1 MDIGDLMIREFFS
14 ILKKYKTVLKNL
26 KKYIIQLIFL
36 SFITII
42 ISIITPSL
50 VAKIISC
57 MVQSKFNQIIWI
69 LLVLGF
75 FQVVNLGN
83 NILSSRVFYKFRK
96 NFVLELRKAI
106 SRGIFELSLDK
117 IENQRKGKYIQRI
130 NNDPNL
136 ITDVMLDMKKYL
148 ILLCSNIG
156 IIFYTLYLNSILGV
170 IYFISS
176 ILILYIRKKGV
187 EKKKSTKEICMKK
200 QEETLGMWGEICN
213 GIKEVKTIN
222 LKKQFT
228 KKTNENFNNIEDLQ
242 YKADFY
248 FDLCLKSTIIIE
260 WIANTLIVLT
270 SAYLMSKKYIELDV
284 FVTVFMYRKNV
295 FSFSDSFT
303 YMLERI
309 SSFNLS
315 SKRILEIANFE
326 SNETYKNAKYEVEGK
341 IELKNICFSYNPES
355 SILNNCNLVVNPNET
370 IIIMGQNG
378 AGKTTIL
385 NLISN
390 IYKPNSGKIL
400 IDNKNINEYTEEEIQ
415 RNISIISQDYY
426 LFDMSIKE
434 NLLLA
439 KPEMT
444 DSEMCDICKF
454 VGIHD
459 FIMSLPQKYD
469 TIIGEGGGFLSGGQ
483 KQKIVIAR
491 TLLLDTKII
500 LFDEFT
506 SALDKNSEKTIIDI
520 LKKISKNHT
529 IIIVTHKIELF
540 DEFKI
545 RYLLSNK
552 KLLKVEENA
561 EN

>member
-1 MDIGDLMIREFFS
+1 MIREFFS

-26 KKYIIQLIFL
+26 KKYIRQLIFL

-69 LLVLGF
+69 LLVLGI

-106 SRGIFELSLDK
+106 SRGIFELSIDK

-156 IIFYTLYLNSILGV
+156 IIFYTLYLNPILGM

-248 FDLCLKSTIIIE
+248 FDLYLKSTIIIE

>member
-1 MDIGDLMIREFFS
+1 MIREFFS

>member
-1 MDIGDLMIREFFS
+1 MIREFFS

-26 KKYIIQLIFL
+26 KKYIRQLIFL

-483 KQKIVIAR
+483 
-491 TLLLDTKII
+491 
-500 LFDEFT
+500 
-506 SALDKNSEKTIIDI
+506 
-520 LKKISKNHT
+520 
-529 IIIVTHKIELF
+529 
-540 DEFKI
+540 
-545 RYLLSNK
+545 
-552 KLLKVEENA
+552 
-561 EN
+561 